1 MGKDPALLDIFR
13 EHRQNVVP
21 LWKMNCGQVPLSI
34 HGAVLGYWAAGLVDQ
49 FGVEP
54 EDWYWFE
61 AGFGGLGEA
70 SGRLNGGDHEKLP
83 PTMWGQ
89 MLLLGLAS
97 GASCFCLEP
106 YTGIWR
112 YGHPDQTTEAW
123 SRVVKPLLRAVVA
136 HRLVPDRETALADVR
151 IAVQTAPALPAFGDD
166 YGELK
171 PLYETLYGIRHFAEL
186 IPDTGRYGIVPLLP
200 PLAESAGLPAGMR
213 RVSVSKLPDAAAVH
227 AAFDP
232 LYPPTARGDAFVR
245 VAGDSLVVM
254 NSRENEDITQHF
266 ELSPGVEGLATL
278 SGALGPH
285 AYVVGKREH
294 GGLWL
299 QINGRAER
307 ATTLAIHAGAVPSVV
322 AVADP
327 DALTQEWDA
336 RAGILRLTI
345 RHDDGAVEVRVEP
358 PG

>member
-1 MGKDPALLDIFR
+1 
-13 EHRQNVVP
+13 
-21 LWKMNCGQVPLSI
+21 
-34 HGAVLGYWAAGLVDQ
+34 
-49 FGVEP
+49 
-54 EDWYWFE
+54 
-61 AGFGGLGEA
+61 
-70 SGRLNGGDHEKLP
+70 
-83 PTMWGQ
+83 
-89 MLLLGLAS
+89 
-97 GASCFCLEP
+97 
-106 YTGIWR
+106 
-112 YGHPDQTTEAW
+112 
-123 SRVVKPLLRAVVA
+123 
-136 HRLVPDRETALADVR
+136 
-151 IAVQTAPALPAFGDD
+151 
-166 YGELK
+166 
-171 PLYETLYGIRHFAEL
+171 
-186 IPDTGRYGIVPLLP
+186 
-200 PLAESAGLPAGMR
+200 
-213 RVSVSKLPDAAAVH
+213 
-227 AAFDP
+227 
-232 LYPPTARGDAFVR
+232 
-245 VAGDSLVVM
+245 M